1 MLIKLILLFMAGF
14 LANKS
19 IIGLLKKI
27 SLKHNW
33 NTSGGISLAGGPG
46 IWLAF
51 IITVIPAFFYTGIFQ
66 EEIAGVI
73 LASGLMFIFGYI
85 DDRKEL
91 SVGIKFLVQIIATG
105 LLVASGIKTRIA
117 FIPEMAN
124 IIITFIWVVGITN
137 AFNHLDVLDGVGGMI
152 ALVVSSAFCIIVSLQ
167 QNTGLLIIFF
177 SLSAVICGFLTENLP
192 PAKVYLGNSGSH
204 FLGFILA
211 ALALVISYATLETK
225 TALFTPLLI
234 MGFPVFDTAFL
245 ILIRLKQKRSVFK
258 KSNDHLALRFLKIG
272 HSKSKTLITMTLLAI
287 FFAICGIAVYRSTP
301 LYGLATIIFAVLVT
315 TVLIRKASRV
325 EI

>member
-1 MLIKLILLFMAGF
+1 MLIKLIFLFLAGF
-14 LANKS
+14 LLSKTT
-19 IIGLLKKI
+19 IYLLKRI
-27 SLKHNW
+27 SLKFDW
-33 NTSGGISLAGGPG
+33 NRSSGIPLAGGPG

-51 IITVIPAFFYTGIFQ
+51 IITVIPALIYAGIFS

-91 SVGIKFLVQIIATG
+91 SVGVKFLVQIIATG
-105 LLVASGIKTRIA
+105 LLVSCGIKTRIA
-117 FIPEMAN
+117 FIPETFN

-167 QNTGLLIIFF
+167 QNIGLLIIFF
-177 SLSAVICGFLTENLP
+177 SLSAVICGFLTANLP

-234 MGFPVFDTAFL
+234 MGFPIFDTAFL

-287 FFAICGIAVYRSTP
+287 FFAVCGIAVYRSTP